1 MPRVRVALPKKN
13 KPWAER
19 LWFFFPLLFFIF
31 IFGLFFWIGSW
42 DWVPFGQDYTLI
54 DGVLRVRSTY
64 AAFPLILMICT
75 GCWAIVQAFVGF
87 AKLKAWTWNNYLAGV
102 FLIFWLVIW
111 FGFIPAASHAGCS
124 LKRDAIRVE
133 VTQGSDAFHRSTVY
147 FDRACVVSAE
157 LYEPVGKLSY
167 DVLVRLRHDFFCECK
182 TSFFDD
188 DSSWTQRISFS
199 EYFLTVDRFP
209 FDAGV
214 FAYAIATGS
223 IDLTKAG
230 LKEGRF
236 YALFP

>member
-1 MPRVRVALPKKN
+1 MPKKN

-19 LWFFFPLLFFIF
+19 LWFLFPLLFFIF

-54 DGVLRVRSTY
+54 DGVLRVRHTY
-64 AAFPLILMICT
+64 AAFPLIFTICT
-75 GCWAIVQAFVGF
+75 GCWAMAQAVVGF
-87 AKLKAWTWNNYLAGV
+87 VRLKAWTWNNYLAGT

-111 FGFIPAASHAGCS
+111 FGFIPAACHSGCS
-124 LKRDAIRVE
+124 LKRDAVRVV
-133 VTQGSDAFHRSTVY
+133 VTQGCAAFHGSTVC

-157 LYEPVGKLSY
+157 LHQPIGKLSY
-167 DVLVRLRHDFFCECK
+167 DVLVGLNHGFCCECK

-188 DSSWTQRISFS
+188 DSSWTKKIRSL

-209 FDAGV
+209 FDAGI

-223 IDLTKAG
+223 IDLTKSG
-230 LKEGRF
+230 LKKGRF
-236 YALFP
+236 FALFQ